1 MSLYE
6 KNLSALFAKNP
17 SLAHALSAVSSEIPY
32 EIFMENENLGTLNL
46 VQTTTFT
53 PLYATKPHETI
64 HKQKE
69 QFNVFQE
76 YPYLYIFGLGNGA
89 LLKHLLGNKKHQRIV
104 VIEPEPYIAYV
115 VLNLVDFSQEL
126 NSGRLVLLGQNE
138 LNFPTISALF
148 STFET
153 QRYAKLY
160 DLHVN
165 GAFYETHAEL
175 MVQCNRL
182 FMECLHQSVQAA
194 GNDMQDA
201 LVGVEHHFMNLPLML
216 RTPPLLQFFK
226 RAKTTEVAVLVS
238 TGPSLAKQLPLLKTM
253 APYIT
258 IFAVDASFP
267 VLTQHGI
274 KPDVVVSMERI
285 PLTGRFFKETPKEAF
300 EGVVFSLS
308 SLQHPE
314 VVGSIKA
321 GVMQM
326 NMRPFG
332 YMMETGAHAWGYAG
346 IGMSAANK
354 AYELI
359 YHSGFKTCVL
369 IGQDLAYSDEGKSHS
384 AGHLLGED
392 EVKHKAG
399 DGYVERYGG
408 GGVIKTT
415 AVWNWF
421 RAFFEKDIAE
431 TKAKMQTINATEG
444 GARIFGAMERPFA
457 HVMATVDKSK
467 VKKPIALTPLSET
480 ELKRVQHEVAHNVE
494 TIRSFLAQQRA
505 KTEALFLK
513 TAALCETLEAKENV
527 EMKQLEALEA
537 EILAFRKGVRE
548 ERFERLIWHVG
559 QSMLLVQEMDL
570 ARIEVCFT
578 CNDEERYEKLTLWI
592 RAHKPWLFAL
602 AGCIDAI
609 QVAMERKGSHYA
621 STLEAHT

>member
-1 MSLYE
+1 MSLFE
-6 KNLSALFAKNP
+6 TNLNALRMQNP
-17 SLAHALSAVSSEIPY
+17 LLSESFQQLGEELPY
-32 EIFMENENLGTLNL
+32 EIFMENDNVETLNL
-46 VQTTTFT
+46 VHTTTFK
-53 PLYATKPHETI
+53 PLYATKPQEVI
-64 HKQKE
+64 GAQKE
-69 QFNVFQE
+69 QFKVFQE

-89 LLKHLLGNKKHQRIV
+89 LLKHLLANPKHERIV
-104 VIEPEPYIAYV
+104 VIEPDAYIAYV
-115 VLNLVDFSQEL
+115 VLNLVDFSKEL
-126 NSGRLVLLGQNE
+126 TSNRLVILGKDA

-160 DLHVN
+160 DLHISS
-165 GAFYETHAEL
+165 AFYGMYEEL
-175 MVQCNRL
+175 IMQSNRL
-182 FMECLHQSVQAA
+182 FIECLHQNVQSA
-194 GNDMQDA
+194 GNDMHDA

-216 RTPPLLQFFK
+216 KTPPLLQFFK
-226 RAKTTEVAVLVS
+226 QAKTTEVAVLVS
-238 TGPSLAKQLPLLKTM
+238 TGPSLAKQLPLLKEM

-267 VLTQHGI
+267 VLTRYGI

-332 YMMETGAHAWGYAG
+332 YMMETGAPAWGYVG

-384 AGHLLGED
+384 AGHVFGED

-399 DGYVERYGG
+399 DGFVERYGG
-408 GGVIKTT
+408 GGLIKTT

-431 TKAKMQTINATEG
+431 TKEHMQTINATEG
-444 GARIFGAMERPFA
+444 GARIFGAIERAFKE
-457 HVMATVDKSK
+457 VMTTVDKSRI
-467 VKKPIALTPLSET
+467 KKPIALTPLHET
-480 ELKRVQHEVAHNVE
+480 ELKRVQQEVAHNVE
-494 TIRSFLAQQRA
+494 AIRSFLAQQR
-505 KTEALFLK
+505 TLVETLFLK
-513 TAALCETLEAKENV
+513 TAALCEALEANKNVTLE
-527 EMKQLEALEA
+527 QLEALEA
-537 EILAFRKGVRE
+537 QILAVRKRVRE

-570 ARIEVCFT
+570 ARIEVRFT
-578 CNDEERYEKLTLWI
+578 CNEEERYEKLSLWI
-592 RAHKPWLFAL
+592 QAHKGWLFAL

-609 QVAMERKGSHYA
+609 QVAMERKGSHYEKNA
-621 STLEAHT
+621 EVKA

>member
-6 KNLSALFAKNP
+6 KNLSVLLLKNP
-17 SLAHALSAVSSEIPY
+17 SLAHELSNLPSDIPY
-32 EIFMENENLGTLNL
+32 EIFMENEALETLNL
-46 VQTTTFT
+46 IHTSTFA
-53 PLYATKPHETI
+53 PLYATKPQAVLEE
-64 HKQKE
+64 QKA
-69 QFNVFQE
+69 QFKVFQE
-76 YPYLYIFGLGNGA
+76 YPYLYFFGMGNGA
-89 LLKHLLGNKKHQRIV
+89 LLKELLKNKKHQRIV
-104 VIEPEPYIAYV
+104 VIEPEPYIIHI
-115 VLNLVDFSQEL
+115 LFHLIDFSEEL
-126 NSGRLVLLGQNE
+126 KSARLVLLGEKE

-165 GAFYETHAEL
+165 GAFYETHEEL
-175 MVQCNRL
+175 ILQCNRL
-182 FMECLHQSVQAA
+182 FMECLHQSVQSA
-194 GNDMQDA
+194 GNDMHDA

-216 RTPPLLQFFK
+216 STPPLLQFFK
-226 RAKTTEVAVLVS
+226 QAKTTEVAVLVS
-238 TGPSLAKQLPLLKTM
+238 TGPSLAKQLPLLKQM

-267 VLTQHGI
+267 VLTRYGI

-332 YMMETGAHAWGYAG
+332 YMMETGAPAWGYVG

-384 AGHLLGED
+384 VGHVFGED

-421 RAFFEKDIAE
+421 RAFFEKDIAQ
-431 TKAKMQTINATEG
+431 TKDKMQTINATQG
-444 GARIFGAMERPFA
+444 GARIFGAMERTFA
-457 HVMATVDKSK
+457 EVMGAVDTRKS
-467 VKKPIALTPLSET
+467 KKPIELTPLNAM
-480 ELKRVQHEVAHNVE
+480 ELKRVQEDVAHNVE
-494 TIRSFLAQQRA
+494 AIGSFLAKQRTT
-505 KTEALFLK
+505 TEALFLK
-513 TAALCETLEAKENV
+513 TAALCEALDAKENV
-527 EMKQLEALEA
+527 GMKRLEALEA
-537 EILAFRKGVRE
+537 EILAFRQQIKE
-548 ERFERLIWHVG
+548 ERFEQLIWHVG
-559 QSMLLVQEMDL
+559 QSMLLVQEMEL
-570 ARIEVCFT
+570 ACIEVRFT
-578 CNDEERYEKLTLWI
+578 CNDKERYEKLTLWI
-592 RAHKPWLFAL
+592 QAHKGWLFAL

-609 QVAMERKGSHYA
+609 QVAMERKGSHYTNDA
-621 STLEAHT
+621 EENS